1 MENTTNFIMKPK
13 VDFCFKELMEF
24 EEVRQG
30 FIAAVLGIEPEEVIK
45 TELLPTHLRVRHNKD
60 KLGILDVRVI
70 LNGDVQLDMEIQVAK
85 FLFWRERSLF
95 YLSKMYSDVILAGE
109 GYHVLGKCI
118 HVGILDF
125 ILFEE
130 DEEFYS
136 CFHMWEDKRRRKYSD
151 KFEIHI
157 VELPKLAEHEYPETA
172 LLKWAKFLNAEKK
185 EEFEM
190 AAKTDPHIRKAYEQL
205 LHMSEDG
212 NKRLI
217 YEARQKAIYDYNT
230 QVYSNWHSG
239 YEQGEENGEE
249 KKLIEQICKK
259 MKRNLS
265 AKEIANIL
273 EEDVKIVQ
281 RIYDTALSFAPDYD
295 IEKIRK
301 RLNEEKK
308 QQETN

>member
-45 TELLPTHLRVRHNKD
+45 TELLPTHLRLRHNKD

-239 YEQGEENGEE
+239 YEQGEKNGGE

-259 MKRNLS
+259 MKKNLS
-265 AKEIANIL
+265 AGEIAKIL
-273 EEDVKIVQ
+273 EEDERIVQ
-281 RIYDTALSFAPDYD
+281 RIYDTARSFAPNYD
-295 IEKIRK
+295 IEKIRN
-301 RLNEEKK
+301 RLVAEKK
-308 QQETN
+308 QNAD

>member
-1 MENTTNFIMKPK
+1 
-13 VDFCFKELMEF
+13 
-24 EEVRQG
+24 
-30 FIAAVLGIEPEEVIK
+30 
-45 TELLPTHLRVRHNKD
+45 
-60 KLGILDVRVI
+60 
-70 LNGDVQLDMEIQVAK
+70 
-85 FLFWRERSLF
+85 
-95 YLSKMYSDVILAGE
+95 
-109 GYHVLGKCI
+109 
-118 HVGILDF
+118 
-125 ILFEE
+125 
-130 DEEFYS
+130 
-136 CFHMWEDKRRRKYSD
+136 WEDKRRRKYSD

-157 VELPKLAEHEYPETA
+157 VELPKVAEHEYPETA

-239 YEQGEENGEE
+239 YEQGEKNGISIGEE

-259 MKRNLS
+259 MKKNLS
-265 AKEIANIL
+265 AREIANVL
-273 EEDVKIVQ
+273 EEDERIVQ
-281 RIYDTALSFAPDYD
+281 RIYDTARPFAPDYD

-301 RLNEEKK
+301 RLNKEKR
-308 QQETN
+308 QETN

>member
-13 VDFCFKELMEF
+13 VDFCFK
-24 EEVRQG
+24 
-30 FIAAVLGIEPEEVIK
+30 
-45 TELLPTHLRVRHNKD
+45 
-60 KLGILDVRVI
+60 
-70 LNGDVQLDMEIQVAK
+70 
-85 FLFWRERSLF
+85 
-95 YLSKMYSDVILAGE
+95 
-109 GYHVLGKCI
+109 
-118 HVGILDF
+118 
-125 ILFEE
+125 
-130 DEEFYS
+130 EFYS

-157 VELPKLAEHEYPETA
+157 VELPKVAEHEYPETA

-239 YEQGEENGEE
+239 YEQGEKNGISIGEKNGISIGEE

-259 MKRNLS
+259 MKKNLG
-265 AKEIANIL
+265 AEEIANIL
-273 EEDVKIVQ
+273 EEDEKIVQ
-281 RIYDTALSFAPDYD
+281 RIYDAALSFAPDYD
-295 IEKIRK
+295 IEKIRN
-301 RLNEEKK
+301 RLVAEKK
-308 QQETN
+308 QNAD

>member
-151 KFEIHI
+151 KFEVHI
-157 VELPKLAEHEYPETA
+157 VELPKVAEHEYPETA

-205 LHMSEDG
+205 LYMSEDG

-239 YEQGEENGEE
+239 YEQ
-249 KKLIEQICKK
+249 KLIEQICKK
-259 MKRNLS
+259 IKKNLS
-265 AKEIANIL
+265 AREIANIL
-273 EEDVKIVQ
+273 EEDESVVQ

-301 RLNEEKK
+301 RLNKEKK
-308 QQETN
+308 QETN

>member
-1 MENTTNFIMKPK
+1 MENTRNFIMKPK
-13 VDFCFKELMEF
+13 VDFCFK
-24 EEVRQG
+24 
-30 FIAAVLGIEPEEVIK
+30 
-45 TELLPTHLRVRHNKD
+45 
-60 KLGILDVRVI
+60 
-70 LNGDVQLDMEIQVAK
+70 
-85 FLFWRERSLF
+85 
-95 YLSKMYSDVILAGE
+95 
-109 GYHVLGKCI
+109 
-118 HVGILDF
+118 
-125 ILFEE
+125 
-130 DEEFYS
+130 EFYS

-239 YEQGEENGEE
+239 YEQ
-249 KKLIEQICKK
+249 KLIEQICKK
-259 MKRNLS
+259 IKKNLS
-265 AKEIANIL
+265 AREIANIL
-273 EEDVKIVQ
+273 EEDESIVQ
-281 RIYDTALSFAPDYD
+281 RIYDTALSFEPDYD

-301 RLNEEKK
+301 RLNKEKR
-308 QQETN
+308 QETN